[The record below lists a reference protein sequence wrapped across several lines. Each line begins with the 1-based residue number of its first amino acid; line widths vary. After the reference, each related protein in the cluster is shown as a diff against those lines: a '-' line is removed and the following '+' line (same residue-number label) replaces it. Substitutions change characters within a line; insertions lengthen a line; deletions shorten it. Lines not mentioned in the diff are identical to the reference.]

1 MRTDPRDRGNNSPI
15 TSLRLAKGMTQQQLA
30 EAVGCLRG
38 DIGRWE
44 RGERRPNTGSALKLA
59 RALGC
64 KIEDLFTI

>member
-38 DIGRWE
+38 DISRWE
-44 RGERRPNTGSALKLA
+44 RGSRRPNTGSAIKLA
-59 RALGC
+59 RALDC
-64 KIEDLFTI
+64 KIEDLL